1 LEILFK
7 NKGTIM
13 NYKFISW
20 NIDSLNAALTGTSER
35 AALSLAVVKN
45 LAQAQPDV
53 LAIQETKL
61 PSTGP
66 KKAHLE
72 VLEELF
78 KGYKIVWRSSVEPAR
93 KGYSGTMIL
102 YKETLPEPAI
112 TFPEIDAPEPMD
124 AEGRIITLEFPDFF
138 VTTVYTP
145 NAQEG
150 LTRLELRGIWDD
162 NYRNYLTSLDA
173 QKPVFACGDFNAAYT
188 EIDLANPRGNHNSAG
203 FTDQEREKFGQLL
216 EAGFTDTFRQLHGQ
230 VEKFYEEGRSIYT
243 WFAQRAKTSKL
254 NNSGWRIDYW
264 LVSNRL
270 AQAVK
275 VSEPLDSSER
285 LDHVPI
291 LLEFEL

>member
-1 LEILFK
+1 
-7 NKGTIM
+7 M

-102 YKETLPEPAI
+102 WS
-112 TFPEIDAPEPMD
+112 
-124 AEGRIITLEFPDFF
+124 R
-138 VTTVYTP
+138 
-145 NAQEG
+145 
-150 LTRLELRGIWDD
+150 
-162 NYRNYLTSLDA
+162 
-173 QKPVFACGDFNAAYT
+173 
-188 EIDLANPRGNHNSAG
+188 
-203 FTDQEREKFGQLL
+203 
-216 EAGFTDTFRQLHGQ
+216 
-230 VEKFYEEGRSIYT
+230 
-243 WFAQRAKTSKL
+243 
-254 NNSGWRIDYW
+254 
-264 LVSNRL
+264 
-270 AQAVK
+270 
-275 VSEPLDSSER
+275 
-285 LDHVPI
+285 I
-291 LLEFEL
+291 LLMITEGINYSITINDTRTGNQYQRKLDRTTCGIVKA

>member
-1 LEILFK
+1 
-7 NKGTIM
+7 M
-13 NYKFISW
+13 ARYKFISW

-72 VLEELF
+72 VLENLF

-102 YKETLPEPAI
+102 YKETLPEPVI

-188 EIDLANPRGNHNSAG
+188 EIDLANPKQNRGKHG
-203 FTDQEREKFGQLL
+203 FTNEERFGFDEFLNASL
-216 EAGFTDTFRQLHGQ
+216 NDVFRSQHPNEPEL
-230 VEKFYEEGRSIYT
+230 YT
-243 WFAQRAKTSKL
+243 WWSHYAKSRERTV
-254 NNSGWRIDYW
+254 GWRIDYFIT
-264 LVSNRL
+264 
-270 AQAVK
+270 
-275 VSEPLDSSER
+275 SSSIASKNPKAKIYPQIMGS
-285 LDHVPI
+285 DHCPI
-291 LLEFEL
+291 SLEI